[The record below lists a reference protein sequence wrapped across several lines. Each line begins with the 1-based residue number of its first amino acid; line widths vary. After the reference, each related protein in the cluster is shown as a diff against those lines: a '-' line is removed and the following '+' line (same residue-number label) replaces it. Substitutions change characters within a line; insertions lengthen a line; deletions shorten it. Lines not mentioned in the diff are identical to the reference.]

1 VPDPEPS
8 NPLESATE
16 IGNLIARYAERID
29 AGDFDGVARLLD
41 DASVGG
47 ADDGQLLSGHD
58 AIRRL
63 FASTARLYPDGT
75 PRTKHVTTNL
85 VLEIDEDADHA
96 VARSYWTVFQAVE
109 GLPLQPI
116 LAGRYHDRFVR
127 RDGLWGF
134 AERRYLVDLVG
145 DVSHHMMDNRPS

>member
-1 VPDPEPS
+1 VG
-8 NPLESATE
+8 SATE
-16 IGNLIARYAERID
+16 LGNLIARYAELID

-41 DASVGG
+41 GAAVGG
-47 ADDGQLLSGHD
+47 ADDGPLLSGHD
-58 AIRRL
+58 AIQGL

-85 VLEIDEDADHA
+85 ILEIDEAADRA
-96 VARSYWTVFQAVE
+96 AARSYWTVFQAVE

-127 RDGLWGF
+127 RDGVWGF
-134 AERRYLVDLVG
+134 AQRRYLVDLVG
-145 DVSHHMMDNRPS
+145 DVSRHMLDNRPT

>member
-1 VPDPEPS
+1 MD
-8 NPLESATE
+8 SATE
-16 IGNLIARYAERID
+16 LGNLIARYAEMID
-29 AGDFDGVARLLD
+29 AGDFEGVAQLLEG
-41 DASVGG
+41 AAVGG
-47 ADDGQLLSGHD
+47 ADDGPLLTGHD

-85 VLEIDEDADHA
+85 ILEVDEEGDGAT
-96 VARSYWTVFQAVE
+96 ARSYWTVFQAVE

-116 LAGRYHDRFVR
+116 LAGRYHDRFLR
-127 RDGLWGF
+127 HEGSWRF

-145 DVSHHMMDNRPS
+145 DVSHHMIGNQPT